1 MAAPTPDELLSEVNG
16 DAYAG
21 HANKYRTV
29 LLARRGR
36 RRERKHGQRRE
47 RQSRPGMRLIGTGA
61 VLLVLLGAGLLAV
74 SYAAQY
80 RYVLGERGQVTA
92 SLIEAG
98 ALDVGMIIFSLIAL
112 GLALAGLASKT
123 ERAAIIACAVASAV
137 MNFASADSASWRSVL
152 AWTMP
157 PVFLAFVV
165 DRVVSATRRH
175 VLGMRG
181 GVSPWMAAASG
192 AGRALRFAAMAVLYG
207 VRFVLAPPSTAA
219 GVRRAVLAAT
229 PLPRAPERPAI
240 EASGDRGA
248 DRGPG
253 AGRTYCL
260 GPAGGTLCGNALPCA
275 DHAGGSAP
283 WPDLSDTQR
292 KIVRRQSRPRVTK
305 TALLIER
312 VTERYGA
319 LALIPV
325 DEVSQI
331 ANTLAPEVDL
341 HPASARTALLKAVR
355 SAGEGDGE

>member
-1 MAAPTPDELLSEVNG
+1 MATPAPDELINEVNG
-16 DAYAG
+16 HVYAG

-36 RRERKHGQRRE
+36 RREPKHGQRRDRE
-47 RQSRPGMRLIGTGA
+47 SRPGMRLVGTGA

-92 SLIEAG
+92 SVIEAG

-137 MNFASADSASWRSVL
+137 MNYAAADVTSLRSVL
-152 AWTMP
+152 AYCMP

-165 DRVVSATRRH
+165 DRVVSAARRH
-175 VLGMRG
+175 VLGMRDG
-181 GVSPWMAAASG
+181 ISPWRVAATGAGKVARFTGMAALY
-192 AGRALRFAAMAVLYG
+192 AL
-207 VRFVLAPPSTAA
+207 RFVLAPPSTAA
-219 GVRRAVLAAT
+219 GARRAVLAAT
-229 PLPRAPERPAI
+229 PLPDPPPRPVLTALPAHQRAVTGRPADWAH
-240 EASGDRGA
+240 AS
-248 DRGPG
+248 
-253 AGRTYCL
+253 AGSR
-260 GPAGGTLCGNALPCA
+260 PAGGQP
-275 DHAGGSAP
+275 AGRGR
-283 WPDLSDTQR
+283 TG
-292 KIVRRQSRPRVTK
+292 TK

-312 VTERYGA
+312 VTERYGLLTA
-319 LALIPV
+319 IEP
-325 DEVSQI
+325 DQVSQI

-355 SAGEGDGE
+355 AAQTEGDAR